1 MPLTLSQEDAVPGPP
16 SGNENY
22 VVCISIPGPLSAAEI
37 AKLNKKIRE
46 CLKKLSRDA
55 VCLEQKIVPKR

>member
-1 MPLTLSQEDAVPGPP
+1 MPGPP